1 MKTDRT
7 PVGDHMPMVPA
18 KSKKMPASV
27 PSTPSKLPAPAPVVA
42 APAIHVLERW
52 LDSNSTAIGKHPL
65 HLMTELPGMRAGV
78 LGELRDLVRSHYVSP
93 EITAKRLAELGSPKT
108 AQLLREHV
116 PTTKTARSGDLGEVL
131 ATEIAEQT
139 LKFTVP
145 IRRLRWKDGRNM
157 ALRGDDIVGIR
168 DTKGKLE
175 FLKGESKS
183 RAALTPGVLEEAA
196 SALDRDRGRPSR
208 HAVLFV
214 AERLRELGDDA
225 LAVRLESAVL
235 ESFSGRRVEHFL
247 LALTGS
253 NPNNL
258 LIAHL
263 TAAANKKRTRHAGG
277 VRIADH
283 GAFIDLLFGGL

>member
-1 MKTDRT
+1 M
-7 PVGDHMPMVPA
+7 A
-18 KSKKMPASV
+18 
-27 PSTPSKLPAPAPVVA
+27 
-42 APAIHVLERW
+42 
-52 LDSNSTAIGKHPL
+52 
-65 HLMTELPGMRAGV
+65 ELPGMRAGV
-78 LGELRDLVRSHYVSP
+78 LDEVRNLVRSHYVSP
-93 EITAKRLAELGSPKT
+93 EITAKRLTELGAPKT

-168 DTKGKLE
+168 DTKGKLD

-183 RAALTPGVLEEAA
+183 RASLTSGVLDEAA
-196 SALDRDRGRPSR
+196 AALDRDRGRPSR

-214 AERLRELGDDA
+214 AERLRELSDDA
-225 LAVRLESAVL
+225 LAARLESAVL
-235 ESFSGRRVEHFL
+235 GSFSGSSVEHFL

-253 NPNNL
+253 NPDNL
-258 LIAHL
+258 LTTHL
-263 TAAANKKRTRHAGG
+263 TAAAKKKRTRHAVGI
-277 VRIADH
+277 RIADH
-283 GAFIDLLFGGL
+283 EAFIDLLFRGL

>member
-1 MKTDRT
+1 VLTIMAT
-7 PVGDHMPMVPA
+7 PKVKKKPVASPA
-18 KSKKMPASV
+18 APKPA
-27 PSTPSKLPAPAPVVA
+27 AAPVVPGTLSTPIVA
-42 APAIHVLERW
+42 RW
-52 LDSNSTAIGKHPL
+52 FITTSSTVGKHPL
-65 HLMTELPGMRAGV
+65 HLLTEGAGARATV
-78 LGELRDLVRSHYVSP
+78 LDDLRDVIRSHYVSP
-93 EITAKRLAELGSPKT
+93 ETAAKRLAELGVPKT

-139 LKFTVP
+139 LQFKVP

-183 RAALTPGVLEEAA
+183 RAALATGVLDEAGA
-196 SALDRDRGRPSR
+196 ALDRDRGRPTR

-214 AERLRELGDDA
+214 AERLRELGDDT
-225 LAVRLESAVL
+225 LAARLEGAVL
-235 ESFSGRRVEHFL
+235 DSFSGSRVEHLL
-247 LALTGS
+247 LALTGG
-253 NPNNL
+253 NPKNL
-258 LIAHL
+258 LNDHL
-263 TAAANKKRTRHAGG
+263 TAAATKKRTRHAVG

-283 GAFIDLLFGGL
+283 GAFINLLFGGL